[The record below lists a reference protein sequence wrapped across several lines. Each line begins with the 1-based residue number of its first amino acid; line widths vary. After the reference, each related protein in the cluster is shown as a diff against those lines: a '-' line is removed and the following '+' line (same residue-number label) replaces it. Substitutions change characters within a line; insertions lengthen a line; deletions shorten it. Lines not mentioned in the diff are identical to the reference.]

1 MPEDKKELAVYYK
14 HNGNNCCQAVLLAF
28 ADELAVPPEILRQM
42 GAAFGGG
49 MGCMEGTCG
58 ALCAA
63 EMLLGLKQ
71 FQGRPVLST
80 ARQIHQDFTQKCG
93 ASVCKD
99 LKGIETGTVLCS
111 CDDCVRNAAES
122 AENYIFN

>member
-1 MPEDKKELAVYYK
+1 MTDKTEKAVAYK

-28 ADELAVPPEILRQM
+28 ADELNISPDVLRQM

-71 FQGRPVLST
+71 FQGRPVLGT
-80 ARQIHQDFTQKCG
+80 ARQIHQDFTQKSG
-93 ASVCKD
+93 ASICKD

-111 CDDCVRNAAES
+111 CDDCVRNAVES
-122 AENYIFN
+122 AEKYIFN